1 MTTIHCSWCIYWSL
15 IYLHHILHFII
26 VPFIFWAICSCGK
39 CLPGFKCRLKM
50 SLPIYPIKPITWM
63 KFLLQLSEWKNY
75 CHFLWLSIYL
85 LLHSINLYTPKTFSA
100 RVVSKSN
107 FFSAG
112 KHILTTT
119 CCWLIIA
126 WIFLIGFEKQYPKI
140 KCQKFIFDDKVEWKI
155 YKIFW
160 QIWYKK

>member
-26 VPFIFWAICSCGK
+26 FPSFSEPSAVAGNVSLALNVGWK
-39 CLPGFKCRLKM
+39 CHFQFSQLSQLHEWNF
-50 SLPIYPIKPITWM
+50 
-63 KFLLQLSEWKNY
+63 FQLSEWKNY

-119 CCWLIIA
+119 CCWLVIA
-126 WIFLIGFEKQYPKI
+126 WIFLIGFEK
-140 KCQKFIFDDKVEWKI
+140 
-155 YKIFW
+155 
-160 QIWYKK
+160 